1 MITNDICCNFKTGMS
16 ITEGDQQWGYAVTGD
31 AKLPYMFEVTSSQ
44 LFRKSIAEK
53 QEQLSSEARKSI
65 KIYNFHKIHKARRMV
80 LTAKAQSFSQ
90 VAFNLLK
97 SLSNETITR

>member
-1 MITNDICCNFKTGMS
+1 MS

-31 AKLPYMFEVTSSQ
+31 AELPYMFEVTSSQ

-65 KIYNFHKIHKARRMV
+65 KI
-80 LTAKAQSFSQ
+80 
-90 VAFNLLK
+90 
-97 SLSNETITR
+97 